1 MKRRLLIGGILLLV
15 LVLAAVGLFV
25 VRPWLQARSAG
36 DTTTVTTAAVARGSI
51 EQTVSATGNVA
62 AERRA
67 SLSFSSTGRVIS
79 VSVVEGQAVQSGDE
93 LARLETTAL
102 ERQVARAQASLQT
115 SQARLRQAERPA
127 TAEELASAQAL
138 LASAQ
143 ATYDRVKAGPLPE
156 ELAYAQAAYDS
167 TVAYHNAV
175 KAGPTAPERAAA
187 EAVLE
192 QAESNVRTAQS
203 AYDAVKDSPIIGM
216 LPQSLELQ
224 SATNALIQARAN
236 YDTLL
241 SRPTPYELA
250 SAKAQMLQAASAL
263 AQLKARP
270 TASELASANAQV
282 AQAQAQIAQ
291 LQALPDADTLAVAQA
306 ALDEAQLALEQT
318 QAQLDDAILRAPFDG
333 VIVLLNVTAGQYA
346 SPGTPAVVVDSAGD
360 LQLDVSIDE
369 VDISEL
375 VEGQSAYL
383 AFTALPGRVVTGTV
397 DSIAP
402 ASTNIGG
409 AQAYAVQIGFT
420 PGDLPIRLG
429 MTADVQ
435 IVVARAADAL
445 LVPSRAITADREAG
459 RYYVTRQLPSGL
471 TEQVE
476 VRIGLRDSSSVQ
488 ILEGVEEGD
497 LLVLPVLPGTASSS
511 GGPFS
516 EFRPGGS
523 NNP

>member
-1 MKRRLLIGGILLLV
+1 MKKPLLIGGILLLV
-15 LVLAAVGLFV
+15 IALAAVGLLV
-25 VRPWLQARSAG
+25 VRPRLQSRSGESAA
-36 DTTTVTTAAVARGSI
+36 VATATVARGSI
-51 EQTVSATGNVA
+51 EQTVSAIGNVA
-62 AERRA
+62 AEKRA
-67 SLSFSSTGRVIS
+67 TLSFSSTGKVVS
-79 VSVVEGQAVQSGDE
+79 VSAVKGQAVQSGDE
-93 LARLETTAL
+93 IARLDTTAL

-115 SQARLRQAERPA
+115 TRARLQQAQRPA
-127 TAEELASAQAL
+127 NAEDLASAEAA
-138 LASAQ
+138 LASTQ
-143 ATYDRVKAGPLPE
+143 AAYDRVKAGPLPE
-156 ELAYAQAAYDS
+156 EIAYAQAAYDS
-167 TVAYHNAV
+167 AVAFYNTV
-175 KAGPTAPERAAA
+175 KAGATAPERAAA
-187 EAVLE
+187 EASLV
-192 QAESNVRTAQS
+192 QAEANVQKAQA
-203 AYDAVKDSPIIGM
+203 AYDAVKGSPIIGM

-270 TASELASANAQV
+270 AASELASANAQV
-282 AQAQAQIAQ
+282 AQAQAALAQ
-291 LQALPDADTLAVAQA
+291 LQALPDADAVAVAQA

-333 VIVLLNVTAGQYA
+333 IIVSLNVTAGQYA
-346 SPGTPAVVVDSAGD
+346 TPGSPVAIVDSAGSF
-360 LQLDVSIDE
+360 LLDVSIDE
-369 VDISEL
+369 VDVSEL
-375 VEGQSAYL
+375 AEGQSAYL

-420 PGDLPIRLG
+420 PGDLTIRLG

-445 LVPSRAITADREAG
+445 LVPSRAVTADREAG

-471 TEQVE
+471 TAQAE

-497 LLVLPVLPGTASSS
+497 ILVLPVLPGTEGSS

-523 NNP
+523 NHP